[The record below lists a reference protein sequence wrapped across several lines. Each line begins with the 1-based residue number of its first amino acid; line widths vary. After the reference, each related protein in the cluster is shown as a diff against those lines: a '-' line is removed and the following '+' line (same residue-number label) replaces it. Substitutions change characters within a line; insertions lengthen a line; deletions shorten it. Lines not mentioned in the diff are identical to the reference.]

1 MKNGVRSIAEQ
12 GIRKLP
18 SVIGSVAV
26 LGFFPLAYA
35 LHLMLGIGWF
45 LSAFAAVEIAALMTW
60 SACAIVG
67 QYLSRGDPEEA
78 AAAERRPAPAEK
90 RRA

>member
-18 SVIGSVAV
+18 TVIASVSA
-26 LGFFPLAYA
+26 LGFLPLAYG
-35 LHLMLGIGWF
+35 LDTMLGIGWF

-60 SACAIVG
+60 GACALVE
-67 QYLSRGDPEEA
+67 Q
-78 AAAERRPAPAEK
+78 
-90 RRA
+90 